1 VEARGGQHVFEVQV
15 YLDDLSPDALQVE
28 LYADPTGDGQ
38 PIRQAMER
46 GRELLGSQ
54 GGYTYSASVAATRPA
69 SDYTA
74 RVVPYHAGALVPL
87 EASQIL
93 WQR

>member
-1 VEARGGQHVFEVQV
+1 MKCR
-15 YLDDLSPDALQVE
+15 YPDALHVE
-28 LYADPTGDGQ
+28 LYADSADDGP
-38 PIRQAMER
+38 PILQVMQR

-54 GGYTYSASVAATRPA
+54 GGYTYFASVAATRPA

-74 RVVPYHAGALVPL
+74 RVVPFHAGALVPL